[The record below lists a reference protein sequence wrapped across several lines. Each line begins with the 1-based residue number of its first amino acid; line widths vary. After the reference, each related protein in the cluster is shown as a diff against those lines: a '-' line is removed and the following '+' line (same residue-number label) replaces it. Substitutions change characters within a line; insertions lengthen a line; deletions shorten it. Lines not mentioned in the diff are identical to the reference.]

1 MRTWRSAMRSSSSSV
16 GPNVCSSFDN
26 PYLKRLFQGID
37 VADLNWLL
45 SDNVNSCLYQFDLNS
60 KSVHRLTCSDVPW
73 PVIFLLGR
81 RHKKFRFIA
90 NTAPRLSSLFSGIDD
105 ASSKLKWRN
114 FFAGNERRESIPR
127 ALVYKRR
134 VTNFGGK
141 TDPSLA
147 GFCRRMS
154 STVVSAAAR
163 AIVSGNR
170 KSMGHGNVLPIDRA
184 GHAWLAASNFTACP
198 CDKEVGYCLVDV
210 KDFVQNQLTI
220 LSSSWY
226 TEVSPDYLN
235 DPYWRNSLAP
245 LYRRIAS
252 EICKIDSRTTM
263 TILCSSLGS
272 GWSGLASNLI
282 HTVKTH
288 KCPGKVAFRPVHASA
303 SHPFVG
309 LMSWINL
316 VSGDALAKHRHLLK
330 SADDLVADLPT
341 LKHVDDMIWIH
352 WDIKD
357 FFMQGNV
364 DFLIEHSSLVI
375 PKRFRAVYRRALHLI
390 LTHQFVKSRLI
401 PNRLWRVVQGTGM
414 GLKCSS
420 NVADTAFLHA
430 MELMGCGIALR
441 RNLERR
447 GILFYRRFRD
457 NLLFATHPNFV
468 RIKQF
473 LQQLESARPYTGE
486 VEECSP
492 IGVTFLD
499 LNIISDLK
507 TREVLFTPNL
517 KPTSLSSILGLQ
529 TAHPIGVHAAWLKA
543 YLFRLRSRSCSI
555 EWYLSFKHQVFQ
567 RLRDYGVDCVVL
579 AALDRETTYTYP
591 VPALG
596 HRVRR
601 AEKDNSVFRIVLPYH
616 PVWHKALQRVC
627 ADLSLRL
634 RNLDVDGLRGIKR
647 FSVAWSLRSSTLG
660 NSVLKY

>member
-1 MRTWRSAMRSSSSSV
+1 
-16 GPNVCSSFDN
+16 
-26 PYLKRLFQGID
+26 
-37 VADLNWLL
+37 
-45 SDNVNSCLYQFDLNS
+45 
-60 KSVHRLTCSDVPW
+60 
-73 PVIFLLGR
+73 
-81 RHKKFRFIA
+81 
-90 NTAPRLSSLFSGIDD
+90 
-105 ASSKLKWRN
+105 
-114 FFAGNERRESIPR
+114 
-127 ALVYKRR
+127 
-134 VTNFGGK
+134 
-141 TDPSLA
+141 
-147 GFCRRMS
+147 
-154 STVVSAAAR
+154 
-163 AIVSGNR
+163 
-170 KSMGHGNVLPIDRA
+170 
-184 GHAWLAASNFTACP
+184 
-198 CDKEVGYCLVDV
+198 
-210 KDFVQNQLTI
+210 
-220 LSSSWY
+220 
-226 TEVSPDYLN
+226 
-235 DPYWRNSLAP
+235 
-245 LYRRIAS
+245 
-252 EICKIDSRTTM
+252 
-263 TILCSSLGS
+263 
-272 GWSGLASNLI
+272 
-282 HTVKTH
+282 
-288 KCPGKVAFRPVHASA
+288 
-303 SHPFVG
+303 
-309 LMSWINL
+309 
-316 VSGDALAKHRHLLK
+316 
-330 SADDLVADLPT
+330 
-341 LKHVDDMIWIH
+341 
-352 WDIKD
+352 
-357 FFMQGNV
+357 
-364 DFLIEHSSLVI
+364 
-375 PKRFRAVYRRALHLI
+375 
-390 LTHQFVKSRLI
+390 
-401 PNRLWRVVQGTGM
+401 
-414 GLKCSS
+414 
-420 NVADTAFLHA
+420 
-430 MELMGCGIALR
+430 
-441 RNLERR
+441 LERR